1 MKKKFLLVSMLAFS
15 SLAEASWWSRITDL
29 IKASNGIQG
38 NIYKRDG
45 EIIETQKHIDSMIKD
60 LNGHMIGS
68 RGWGA
73 YQFKD
78 YQSYGEGANDWSSVI
93 NMANQGN
100 GKGELGGVI
109 SNLSKQYPNNY
120 KLFNNNIAD
129 ETQQKYYA
137 LKSQT
142 VLATRAASQLD
153 YNKIQDQISYQQ
165 MLQQQIEKANDIKSA
180 TDLSNRIQVEGNLIN
195 LEILR
200 QLALL
205 NQQHAINE
213 QANLNSALSN
223 AKFLTKSKENQ

>member
-1 MKKKFLLVSMLAFS
+1 MNKKFLLVSILAFS
-15 SLAEASWWSRITDL
+15 DLAEASWWSRITDL

-45 EIIETQKHIDSMIKD
+45 EILETQKHIDSIIKD

-68 RGWGA
+68 RGWGT
-73 YQFKD
+73 YKFKD

-100 GKGELGGVI
+100 GKGELGVVI
-109 SNLSKQYPNNY
+109 NSLSKQYPNNF
-120 KLFNNNIAD
+120 KIFNNNISD

-165 MLQQQIEKANDIKSA
+165 MLQQQIERANDIKSA

-205 NQQHAINE
+205 NQQHAVNE

-223 AKFLTKSKENQ
+223 AKFLTKNKENQ